1 MNWTAW
7 GVEVGEGE
15 GREVHVLV
23 SGEASGEEARAPA
36 WSGFDGRISQCERKF
51 LSDRSRAR

>member
-1 MNWTAW
+1 MNWSAW

-23 SGEASGEEARAPA
+23 SAEASGEEVRAPVMVTCCSIA
-36 WSGFDGRISQCERKF
+36 A
-51 LSDRSRAR
+51 AR